1 MTNLTEFPDLALA
14 REQAADW
21 IARSS
26 RGLDAEEDAEFRRWC
41 ANRANARALRELG
54 ALWNDLDVLKTLT
67 SVFPEPPASPAPPA
81 PRRNWKPAAVAASLV
96 LAVVAGGIALRRHHA
111 AQPTPRVAAAPAS
124 TDYSTTIGEQR
135 NVPLPDGSM
144 LAINTASLVQVV
156 SLGRDSRELRLVRG
170 EAHFSVAHDPQRPF
184 RVTAAGI
191 IIQAMGTAFDVRLA
205 GDDGLTVIVSDG
217 HVRLLSGSGTVGDLT
232 RGQAIHINADGN
244 ARVETLDDDAL
255 AARLSWRSGMLMFDG
270 QTLAA
275 ALEEFSRY
283 TSARFVID
291 PQLRSVQI
299 GGYFPAG
306 DTAALLDALRA
317 NFGIESARG
326 TDGTIRIGPRRDIS
340 GSR

>member
-1 MTNLTEFPDLALA
+1 MSNLTEFPDLTLA

-26 RGLDAEEDAEFRRWC
+26 RGLDAAEEAEFRRWC

-54 ALWNDLDVLKTLT
+54 ALWNDLDVLRTLT
-67 SVFPEPPASPAPPA
+67 TVFPEPPAPRAPA
-81 PRRNWKPAAVAASLV
+81 RNWRPVAIAATFV
-96 LAVVAGGIALRRHHA
+96 LALVAGGIALQRHYA
-111 AQPTPRVAAAPAS
+111 ADAAPQVASTQPS
-124 TDYSTTIGEQR
+124 TDYSTTVGEQR

-156 SLGRDSRELRLVRG
+156 SLGRESRELRLVRG
-170 EAHFSVAHDPQRPF
+170 EAHFTVARDPQRPF
-184 RVTAAGI
+184 RVNAAGHI
-191 IIQAMGTAFDVRLA
+191 VQAVGTAFDVRLS
-205 GDDGLTVIVSDG
+205 DDGSLEVIVTDG
-217 HVRLLSGSGTVGDLT
+217 HVKLLSDTGTVGDLT
-232 RGQAIHINADGN
+232 RSQSIHIGANGSAT
-244 ARVETLDDDAL
+244 VVTLKDDAL
-255 AARLSWRSGMLMFDG
+255 AARLAWRTGMLVFDG

-283 TSARFVID
+283 TSARFAID
-291 PQLRSVQI
+291 PQLRDLQI

-326 TDGTIRIGPRRDIS
+326 ADGTIRIGPRRNIP
-340 GSR
+340 GNR